1 MGKRRS
7 LKWPPPAVCSG
18 WRRKRDPLI
27 ATSYGVGELIRAALD
42 REVDKI
48 IIGLG
53 GSATNE
59 GGIGMLQAL
68 GCRCTTAGGDEVSW
82 GARDL
87 INWLRL
93 IAPVSIRD

>member
-1 MGKRRS
+1 T
-7 LKWPPPAVCSG
+7 AVIEVAAACG
-18 WRRKRDPLI
+18 LQWVAPQERDPLI

-82 GARDL
+82 GA
-87 INWLRL
+87 
-93 IAPVSIRD
+93 